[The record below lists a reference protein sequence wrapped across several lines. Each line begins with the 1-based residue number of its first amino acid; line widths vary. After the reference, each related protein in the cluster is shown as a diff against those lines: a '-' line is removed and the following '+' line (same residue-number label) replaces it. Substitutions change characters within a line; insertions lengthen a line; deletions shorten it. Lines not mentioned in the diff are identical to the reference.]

1 MIHVR
6 SWRTGRSWGR
16 FHLFWGQMRLPLCG
30 LEPPKLASV
39 CELSSSPALQL
50 EQLCRKCLLCFAL
63 HEEGASLKE
72 PA

>member
-6 SWRTGRSWGR
+6 SWRAGRSWGR

-30 LEPPKLASV
+30 TEVPKLARV

-50 EQLCRKCLLCFAL
+50 EQLCKTCIRNYADSDTAERQARL
-63 HEEGASLKE
+63 
-72 PA
+72 